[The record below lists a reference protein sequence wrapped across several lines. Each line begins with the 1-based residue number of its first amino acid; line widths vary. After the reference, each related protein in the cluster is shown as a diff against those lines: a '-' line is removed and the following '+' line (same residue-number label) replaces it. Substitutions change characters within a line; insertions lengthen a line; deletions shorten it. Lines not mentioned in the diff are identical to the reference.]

1 MERKNLG
8 LGGWKARAFIKYKGE
23 VAAMTNSETEKFEKV
38 FNKFT
43 NSKKIIEGI
52 LLIESTNGE
61 FSLCK
66 GYGGKELNSPFLMA
80 SITKLF
86 TTTCILILLE
96 QGKLSLDDKISEYF
110 DENIIKGIHVY
121 NGKDY
126 SLELTISD
134 LLFQTS
140 GLPDVYLEGKDS
152 VRNKVI
158 QEDFYITFIDMIDM
172 VKNLKPHFAPRK
184 KGKAYYA
191 DINFDILGEI
201 IENVSGF
208 KLSEAYKNY
217 IFEPLGLFHSYL
229 PENEREGIPQIYY
242 MNQVIHRPKLVI
254 SCGASEGCI
263 TTAHELMIFV
273 KAFFGGKIFN
283 KNIFNSLSI
292 YNKLQ
297 ASMGPIY
304 YGGGYMQIPLN
315 GVISLFMGKGEL
327 IGHSGST
334 GSFAFYYP
342 IKDLF
347 FVGDINQMADAA
359 LPIRLSM
366 QLAMAAK

>member
-1 MERKNLG
+1 MIN
-8 LGGWKARAFIKYKGE
+8 IKI
-23 VAAMTNSETEKFEKV
+23 EKIEKV
-38 FNKFT
+38 FNKLT
-43 NSKKIIEGI
+43 NSKKVNEGI
-52 LLIESTNGE
+52 LLIENSSGE

-66 GYGGKELNSPFLMA
+66 EYGGKKINSPLLMA

-96 QGKLSLDDKISEYF
+96 QKKLLLEEKIIKYF
-110 DENIIKGIHVY
+110 DINTLKEIHVY
-121 NGKDY
+121 KGKEY

-140 GLPDVYLEGKDS
+140 GLPDVYLEGKYNIKN
-152 VRNKVI
+152 RII
-158 QEDFYITFIDMIDM
+158 QEDYYMTFCDMIAR
-172 VKNLKPHFAPRK
+172 VKNLKPHFEPGK

-201 IENVSGF
+201 IKKKSDLT
-208 KLSEAYKNY
+208 LSESYKKY
-217 IFEPLGLFHSYL
+217 IFEPLGLVNTYF
-229 PENEREGIPQIYY
+229 PENENDEIPKIYY
-242 MNQVIHRPKLVI
+242 MNQVVHRPKFVI
-254 SCGASEGCI
+254 SSGASGGCI
-263 TTAHELMIFV
+263 TTAHELMIFI
-273 KAFFGGKIFN
+273 KAFFGGKLFN

-297 ASMGPIY
+297 ASMIPIC

-315 GVISLFMGKGEL
+315 GFINFFMGKGEL

-342 IKDLF
+342 RKDLF
-347 FVGDINQMADAA
+347 FVGDVNQMADAS
-359 LPIRLSM
+359 LPVRLSI